1 MRYRFIHAHRHEFR
15 VWLMCRVLEVS
26 RAGFYL
32 WLKRPASPRSVEN
45 DRLLEVIRAIHRS
58 SRGVYGSPRIHAEL
72 RGLSRIY
79 GRKRIARLMRENQ
92 IQGKRKR
99 KFRATTDSKHGFPI
113 AGNVLDRKF
122 TVETAN
128 RAWVADITYIATK
141 EGWLYLAAVMDLY
154 SRRVV
159 GWAMDSRICRHLVE
173 RALHMAFISRNPV
186 PGLLHHSDRG
196 SQYASG
202 DYQKLL
208 SSHGIVC
215 SMSRKGNCWDNA
227 VMESFFG
234 SLKTELIYHRNYE
247 TRREAQSEIFDYIE
261 VFYNRQQLHS
271 ALGYR
276 SPADFERMTE
286 AA

>member
-1 MRYRFIHAHRHEFR
+1 MRYRFIQEHRHEFH

-26 RAGFYL
+26 RGGFYR
-32 WLKRPASPRSVEN
+32 WLKRPVSPRNAEN
-45 DRLLEVIRAIHRS
+45 ERLLLLIRAIHES
-58 SRGVYGSPRIHAEL
+58 SRGTYGSPRIHAQL
-72 RGLSRIY
+72 RAQSKFH
-79 GRKRIARLMRENQ
+79 GRKRIARLMREHK
-92 IQGKRKR
+92 IQGKRRR
-99 KFRATTDSKHGFPI
+99 KFRVTTDSKHNFLVSE
-113 AGNVLDRKF
+113 NVLDRKF
-122 TVETAN
+122 SVEAPDKT
-128 RAWVADITYIATK
+128 WLADITYIATR

-154 SRRVV
+154 SRRIV

-173 RALHMAFISRNPV
+173 QAFYMACFNRSPG

-208 SSHGIVC
+208 KAHGVVC

-234 SLKTELIYHRNYE
+234 TLKTELVYHRIYE
-247 TRREAQSEIFDYIE
+247 TRKEAQSDIFEYIE
-261 VFYNRQQLHS
+261 VFYNRQRLHS

-276 SPADFERMTE
+276 SPVAYEQLAK